1 MFESPGSARSTAVRP
16 RAGRRGDV
24 AGEQVSEASFSG
36 FAHPALPTVD
46 EIRAWALD
54 AYSVAPEGRQW
65 DLTLATDE
73 LAEAWLELAADE
85 LCPKRSFALHV
96 LYIYA
101 GDAVRTKFRVH
112 PRKKVD
118 KLLDKANGLRDQ
130 YVGLWAANTKALI
143 RQPDLFDY
151 DEWCNGGLVRRPRRL
166 APAKTRR

>member
-1 MFESPGSARSTAVRP
+1 M
-16 RAGRRGDV
+16 
-24 AGEQVSEASFSG
+24 SEASFTG

-54 AYSVAPEGRQW
+54 PSSVAPEGRQW

-73 LAEAWLELAADE
+73 LADTWLELAADTT
-85 LCPKRSFALHV
+85 CPKRSFALHV
-96 LYIYA
+96 LYIYS

-112 PRKKVD
+112 TRKRVD
-118 KLLDKANGLRDQ
+118 RLLDKAQETGDR

-166 APAKTRR
+166 NPRQMRR